1 MDCGIIKNQPQKKHN
16 LSRNP
21 NSSTEFTSL
30 SQNNSMS
37 YSIRQQTYSK
47 EPITLVPPM
56 KSTIDITPMKK
67 HNPSFF
73 LNQASSRSTD
83 KKNTID
89 SSTVSFPR
97 ISKLRSNSNININI
111 NITNVSPKRNPPP
124 QKNHHLNKKL
134 KFDTSIFNSFD
145 KQNTLGVS
153 NSCENIYHTNNS
165 SDHPILRLTKKRPFN
180 SPVDKITFS
189 SVLTD
194 RRAHRKIGSYEFRG
208 DLVVNK
214 DILKC
219 DQLLNKIKQRNLRKS
234 YRINQEKLSLGQE
247 LFQIQSPKFEIK
259 KTKKCLTI
267 INEEKKTLTE
277 GTGSLESTQKL
288 TKKNQ
293 TKKRILV
300 PSPTKKIKSNIF
312 HFNQNVKLNK
322 NNEHKDSIRHSLSS
336 DYLGMFEIKPKQNTL
351 HFLDS
356 KCLNTSFTLQT
367 ESTVLSTIYSQN
379 KILKY
384 FYKNIDKKERAYY
397 NASEKKNIM
406 IKQKTLKFKN
416 FLYSNYNKKSTSYFH
431 SIDNYYSLKGT
442 TMYYN
447 SIFYNNSVYP
457 YEISSSIEKD
467 CSLKYPLTDYIIM
480 NYLMIDSDIASEYL
494 FQNKTDFF
502 ESYNV
507 SLPKKEKI
515 KATKSGIISDYI
527 PTFQTQDQR
536 DNMLYIQKAIYQ
548 DYIMMKKLYG
558 YTTTEGNERER
569 KRHKTTRTVRT
580 RKGKNTLSLNVLQH
594 KNFYYW
600 RNNNKYSD
608 SQIASSLAAK
618 LIFRKNSDISPTGK
632 TKSKERGLTYLVR
645 RSTVMSSQ
653 DIMKMLTNSSDL
665 FDALIKLLKTNQIDL
680 FRDAF
685 VRSKSEIQIDQVD
698 NEGNTLLIYACIAGS
713 LEAVKLLIEGGA
725 DPNIQNVSYI
735 LFTHYYRT

>member
-47 EPITLVPPM
+47 EPITLIPPM
-56 KSTIDITPMKK
+56 KNTIDITPMKK

-124 QKNHHLNKKL
+124 QKNRHLNRKL

-165 SDHPILRLTKKRPFN
+165 GDHPILRLTKKRPFN
-180 SPVDKITFS
+180 SPADKITFS

-194 RRAHRKIGSYEFRG
+194 RRPHRKIGSYEFRG

-219 DQLLNKIKQRNLRKS
+219 DQLLNKIKQRNSNRKYIS
-234 YRINQEKLSLGQE
+234 NKEKLSLGQDE
-247 LFQIQSPKFEIK
+247 LFQIKSPKFEIK

-267 INEEKKTLTE
+267 INEEKKTITE

-288 TKKNQ
+288 TKKNP
-293 TKKRILV
+293 TKKSIHV
-300 PSPTKKIKSNIF
+300 PSPTKKVKSNIF
-312 HFNQNVKLNK
+312 HFNQNVKFNK
-322 NNEHKDSIRHSLSS
+322 NNNHKDSIRHSLSS
-336 DYLGMFEIKPKQNTL
+336 DYLGMFEIKPKPNTL

-356 KCLNTSFTLQT
+356 KCLDTSFTLKT
-367 ESTVLSTIYSQN
+367 ESTVLSTIYSKN
-379 KILKY
+379 KILKH
-384 FYKNIDKKERAYY
+384 FYKDMDKKEKAYY

-406 IKQKTLKFKN
+406 IKQKTIKFKN
-416 FLYSNYNKKSTSYFH
+416 ELYSNYSKRSSSYFN
-431 SIDNYYSLKGT
+431 SIDTYYSSKGT
-442 TMYYN
+442 TMYYK
-447 SIFYNNSVYP
+447 SIYYDNNSEYP
-457 YEISSSIEKD
+457 YEVYSPIEKD

-494 FQNKTDFF
+494 FQNKVGFF
-502 ESYNV
+502 ESYNIT
-507 SLPKKEKI
+507 LPKKEKI
-515 KATKSGIISDYI
+515 KATKSGIISGYV

-548 DYIMMKKLYG
+548 DYILMKELYG
-558 YTTTEGNERER
+558 YTTTEDNEIER

-580 RKGKNTLSLNVLQH
+580 RKGKNTFSLNVLQH

-600 RNNNKYSD
+600 RKNNKYSY
-608 SQIASSLAAK
+608 SQMASSLASK
-618 LIFRKNSDISPTGK
+618 LLFRKNSDISPTGK
-632 TKSKERGLTYLVR
+632 TKENGLTYLVR

-665 FDALIKLLKTNQIDL
+665 FDALIKLLKMNQIAL
-680 FRDAF
+680 FKDAF

-725 DPNIQNVSYI
+725 DPNIQNVSNNI
-735 LFTHYYRT
+735 FTHYHRT